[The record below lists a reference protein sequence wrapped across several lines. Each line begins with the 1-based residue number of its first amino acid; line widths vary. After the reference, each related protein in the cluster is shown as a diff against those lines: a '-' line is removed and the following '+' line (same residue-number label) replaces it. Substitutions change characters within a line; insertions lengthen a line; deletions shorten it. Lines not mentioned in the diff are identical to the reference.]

1 MHAKLR
7 LGPVYKDRNCK
18 VLSSHVQ
25 KTHTVLKELAVQTSI
40 KPWGH
45 HGTVSDGRTSGE
57 VLSYQAR
64 MTRLWTEA
72 LSLAVQSECVRVCVW
87 WGWRGSAHVCDK
99 HIYACVGEGGSKMGL
114 RKHHYKQS

>member
-7 LGPVYKDRNCK
+7 LGPVYKDRKCK

-25 KTHTVLKELAVQTSI
+25 KAHTVLKELAVHTSI

-57 VLSYQAR
+57 VLSYRAR
-64 MTRLWTEA
+64 MTCLWTEA
-72 LSLAVQSECVRVCVW
+72 LSLAVQSECVCVV
-87 WGWRGSAHVCDK
+87 GVEGECTCVQQAHICLCRRRRLKD
-99 HIYACVGEGGSKMGL
+99 GP
-114 RKHHYKQS
+114 

>member
-1 MHAKLR
+1 MHAKLM

-25 KTHTVLKELAVQTSI
+25 KIHTVLKEMAVQTNMR
-40 KPWGH
+40 PWGL

-64 MTRLWTEA
+64 MTHLWTEA
-72 LSLAVQSECVRVCVW
+72 LSLAVQSECVW
-87 WGWRGSAHVCDK
+87 WGGARGRVHMCATSTFMHV
-99 HIYACVGEGGSKMGL
+99 
-114 RKHHYKQS
+114 

>member
-1 MHAKLR
+1 MHAKLM

-25 KTHTVLKELAVQTSI
+25 KIHTVLKEMAVQTNMR
-40 KPWGH
+40 PRGL

-64 MTRLWTEA
+64 MTHLWTEA
-72 LSLAVQSECVRVCVW
+72 LSLAVQSECVW
-87 WGWRGSAHVCDK
+87 WGGGARGECTCVQQAHLCMCRRRRLKD
-99 HIYACVGEGGSKMGL
+99 GP
-114 RKHHYKQS
+114 

>member
-18 VLSSHVQ
+18 VLSSRVQ

-72 LSLAVQSECVRVCVW
+72 LSLAVQSECVRVCVC
-87 WGWRGSAHVCDK
+87 VC
-99 HIYACVGEGGSKMGL
+99 GGGGGGVHMCATSTYMPV
-114 RKHHYKQS
+114 